1 MYHCHIQFF
10 LIGEQPQLFEL
21 FKAMPPMEQFTY
33 SFSQSGQPEPALIA
47 GADVILADL
56 RGADPEQTLAA
67 VSVHLRKDAQ
77 FIVLAEREQAAGLS
91 GHLNALTDLWP
102 LPASEEELRF
112 RFLRWQQ
119 ACKWKKDAWQTSQ
132 YLEAVI
138 NSTPSLVWFKDKDG
152 IHEKV
157 NDAFCTTV
165 NKTKQQVQGQ
175 RHAYIWNV
183 DQDDPVCIESERI
196 VMDQEQTLISEEQIQ
211 TGDGPRLLTTYKSPL
226 YDLDGSVM
234 GTVGVAI
241 DITRER
247 RYHQELVNAL
257 HMAQAASKAKSAFL
271 SNVSHDIRTPM
282 NAIIGFLELMRNEVD
297 NPNAVMEYNKRIAA
311 ASQHLLGLINDVLD
325 MNKIESGSTTLS
337 ISEMDLPEVISE
349 INSIIRPQANAKK
362 QTFDIL
368 ATHMDHEHLMG
379 DKMRVNQILIN
390 LLSNAVKYTQEN
402 GSIQLRVEELP
413 QVVDDYSRIRF
424 SVSDNGLGMSEE
436 YLKVIFDPFTREETK
451 VTHEIQGT
459 GLGMAITKS
468 LVDLMGGT
476 IKVKSKPGEGSTFTV
491 ELELRIQEREDDPC
505 FWTDHKVARIIV
517 ADDDEEVCRTI
528 VNAMSK
534 TGVKTDYATGGEA
547 AFQMIREAWEA
558 GQPYDILLL
567 DWKMPDLSG
576 LGTARL
582 IQHDYPGRILI
593 LLLTA
598 CDWSEIEQEA
608 KEVGIDHFMAKPFFI
623 STFKEALRQIMDRQ
637 KKLKTDQSDVVQGKH
652 ILIVDDIEVNRIIL
666 LKILNALGAVCDLA
680 ANGQEAVDKFNA
692 SQPGD
697 YDLILMD
704 VKMPVMDGYMATRI
718 IRGSNHPSA
727 KSLPIIAMTAN
738 AFVDDVRA
746 AIESGMNAHIAKPVQ
761 IDNLKATLHQVLGS
775 RPEQAAGTD

>member
-1 MYHCHIQFF
+1 MYHCHIQFLF
-10 LIGEQPQLFEL
+10 IGKQPQLFDP
-21 FKAMPPMEQFTY
+21 FKVMPPVEQFTY
-33 SFSQSGQPEPALIA
+33 EFLQSSQPEPALIA

-56 RGADPEQTLAA
+56 RGTDPEQMLAA
-67 VSVHLRKDAQ
+67 VNTHRQEDAQ
-77 FIVLAEREQAAGLS
+77 FIVLAEREQTACLS
-91 GHLNALTDLWP
+91 GHLNALTDIWP
-102 LPASEEELRF
+102 LPASEEELQF

-119 ACKWKKDAWQTSQ
+119 SCKWKKDAWQTSQ
-132 YLEAVI
+132 YLEVVI
-138 NSTPSLVWFKDKDG
+138 NSTPSLVWFKDKNG
-152 IHEKV
+152 VHEKV

-183 DQDDPVCIESERI
+183 DQDDPACIESERL
-196 VMDQEQTLISEEQIQ
+196 VMEQKQTLISEEKIQ

-257 HMAQAASKAKSAFL
+257 HMAQAASEAKSAFL

-282 NAIIGFLELMRNEVD
+282 NAIIGFLALMRNEVD
-297 NPNAVMEYNKRIAA
+297 NPSTVMEYNKRIDA

-337 ISEMDLPEVISE
+337 ISEMDLPEVINE
-349 INSIIRPQANAKK
+349 INSIIRPQSNAKK

-368 ATHMDHEHLMG
+368 ATHMNHEHLMG

-402 GSIQLRVEELP
+402 GTIQLRVEELP
-413 QVVDDYSRIRF
+413 QVVDDHSRIRF
-424 SVSDNGLGMSEE
+424 TVSDNGLGMSEE
-436 YLKVIFDPFTREETK
+436 YLKVIFDPFTREETN

-476 IKVKSKPGEGSTFTV
+476 IKVESKPGEGSTFTV

-505 FWTDHKVARIIV
+505 FWTNHNVSRIIV

-528 VNAMSK
+528 VRAMSK
-534 TGVKTDYATGGEA
+534 TGVQTDYATGGEA
-547 AFQMIREAWEA
+547 AFQMMQEAREA
-558 GQPYDILLL
+558 GHPYDLLLL
-567 DWKMPDLSG
+567 DWKMPGLSG

-582 IQHDYPGRILI
+582 IQHDYPGKILI

-608 KEVGIDHFMAKPFFI
+608 REVGIDHFMAKPFFI
-623 STFKEALRQIMDRQ
+623 STLKEALRQIMDRQ
-637 KKLKTDQSDVVQGKH
+637 KKLKTGQSDIVRDKH
-652 ILIVDDIEVNRIIL
+652 VLVVDDIEVNRIIL
-666 LKILNALGAVCDLA
+666 MKILNTLGAVCDSA

-704 VKMPVMDGYMATRI
+704 VQMPVMDGYTATRA
-718 IRGSNHPSA
+718 IRSSDHPSA

-738 AFVDDVRA
+738 AFVDDVRE
-746 AIESGMNAHIAKPVQ
+746 AIESGMDAHIAKPVQ
-761 IDNLKATLHQVLGS
+761 IDNLKATIHQVLDS
-775 RPEQAAGTD
+775 RTKQTVG